1 MPSDMQSAQGRGRSR
16 DRTAERVGLTRHTTR
31 GGSSR
36 ALEERYKCMRC
47 NCMCKGSCS
56 GSVRV
61 THDVPHA
68 GGSPCEVAASGR
80 CRWQPLQGGQPVSQS
95 VSRGKAAH
103 VCGRKD
109 VSKGGSRQPPRSPVV
124 AQWHSCSNVEPTS
137 GRPPNRVH
145 TSVNGLSRRDP
156 ERPSRGAWSP
166 LVT

>member
-1 MPSDMQSAQGRGRSR
+1 MPVAAPARWQPVVD
-16 DRTAERVGLTRHTTR
+16 
-31 GGSSR
+31 
-36 ALEERYKCMRC
+36 
-47 NCMCKGSCS
+47 
-56 GSVRV
+56 
-61 THDVPHA
+61 A
-68 GGSPCEVAASGR
+68 GGSRCKEAS
-80 CRWQPLQGGQPVSQS
+80 QSVSQS

-137 GRPPNRVH
+137 GRPPNRVY